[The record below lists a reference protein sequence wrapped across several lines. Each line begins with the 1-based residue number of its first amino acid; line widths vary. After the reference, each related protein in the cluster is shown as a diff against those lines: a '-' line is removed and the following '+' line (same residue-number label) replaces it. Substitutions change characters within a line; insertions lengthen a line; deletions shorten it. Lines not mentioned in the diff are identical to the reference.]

1 MIEWVNTHTGS
12 CDDDGGCFLCFSC
25 HIWGQTLRSSSIVT
39 LSPTLTVSL
48 HSRWQE
54 VCVTV
59 SGRHCHSL
67 AGGHVQLMGGYL
79 GETPLFNKQ
88 YGLSSYSSSEAET
101 YFQEARR
108 IVFDISTIFH
118 CWENSFWLFFPFIK
132 LTLHPSSNLK
142 LVRSSRSTKTNIMNN
157 YTVACLQKYP
167 LTWHC
172 LLQGVFC
179 QRHLVSQT
187 DSRSASSVE
196 LKNRGI
202 RTIATQKIRVT
213 RSIRTEITQD
223 ISNCETFQQDM
234 TASSAKR
241 G

>member
-1 MIEWVNTHTGS
+1 M
-12 CDDDGGCFLCFSC
+12 
-25 HIWGQTLRSSSIVT
+25 RSSSTVT

-67 AGGHVQLMGGYL
+67 AGGHIQLMGGYL
-79 GETPLFNKQ
+79 GKTPLFNKQ
-88 YGLSSYSSSEAET
+88 CGLSSYSSSEAET

-118 CWENSFWLFFPFIK
+118 CWENWFCLLFPFIKLTLHPFIK

-167 LTWHC
+167 LT
-172 LLQGVFC
+172 
-179 QRHLVSQT
+179 
-187 DSRSASSVE
+187 
-196 LKNRGI
+196 
-202 RTIATQKIRVT
+202 
-213 RSIRTEITQD
+213 
-223 ISNCETFQQDM
+223 
-234 TASSAKR
+234 
-241 G
+241 